1 MLDVDIIRPEYENR
15 IVSIETNNI
24 EKKKIGFAIQSQEK
38 DINQI
43 LSIVVLHGFDNID
56 MFNDDT
62 KLNLFDMSN
71 NIVYE

>member
-24 EKKKIGFAIQSQEK
+24 KKKKIGFAIQSQEK

-43 LSIVVLHGFDNID
+43 LSIVVLHGFDNMDIFD
-56 MFNDDT
+56 DDT
-62 KLNLFDMSN
+62 KFNLFDMSN

>member
-1 MLDVDIIRPEYENR
+1 MLDVDIVKPKYEEKL
-15 IVSIETNNI
+15 VLMETNNI
-24 EKKKIGFAIQSQEK
+24 KKKKFGFMIQGKEK
-38 DINQI
+38 DIGQI

-56 MFNDDT
+56 IFDDNT

>member
-1 MLDVDIIRPEYENR
+1 MLDIDIVKPRYEER
-15 IVSIETNNI
+15 LVSIETNNI
-24 EKKKIGFAIQSQEK
+24 KKKKLGFMIQGKEK
-38 DINQI
+38 DIEQI

-56 MFNDDT
+56 IFNDDT

>member
-1 MLDVDIIRPEYENR
+1 MLELDIVKPKYEEKL
-15 IVSIETNNI
+15 VLMETNNI
-24 EKKKIGFAIQSQEK
+24 KKKKFGFMIQEKEK
-38 DINQI
+38 DIGQI

-56 MFNDDT
+56 ISDDNT

>member
-1 MLDVDIIRPEYENR
+1 MLDVDIIRPRYEEKL
-15 IVSIETNNI
+15 VLIETNNI
-24 EKKKIGFAIQSQEK
+24 KKKKFGFMIQGKEE
-38 DINQI
+38 DIRQI

-56 MFNDDT
+56 IFNDDT

>member
-1 MLDVDIIRPEYENR
+1 MLELDIVKPKYEEKL
-15 IVSIETNNI
+15 VLMETNNI
-24 EKKKIGFAIQSQEK
+24 KKKKFGFMIQEKEK
-38 DINQI
+38 DIGQI

-56 MFNDDT
+56 IFDDNT

>member
-1 MLDVDIIRPEYENR
+1 MLDINIIRPRYEEKL
-15 IVSIETNNI
+15 VLIETNNI
-24 EKKKIGFAIQSQEK
+24 KKKKLGFMIQGKEK
-38 DINQI
+38 DIEQI

-56 MFNDDT
+56 IFNDDT